1 MSDATDP
8 RLIETIQYAYAH
20 APAVR
25 ERFDA
30 AGLQPE
36 AIRTVDDLSLVPVL
50 SKDEAIARQ
59 AADPPFGGMLAVPL
73 SATTRLF
80 FSPGPLYEPGPA
92 ADDPVWEAALTAL
105 VRAGFDATDIVLNS
119 LSYHL
124 TPAGYLFDEAFVRLG
139 ATVIPGGTGNS
150 DLQLQLARVLGAT
163 GYVGTPS
170 FLLSLIRKA
179 EEQGHDF
186 RRDFAL
192 RKAIVT
198 AEPLPPALRQT
209 LIETYGLSVC
219 NAYGTAEFGLLATNT
234 GEGMALQ
241 LLPEPIIQVVDP
253 DTGQPV
259 APGEAGEVVVTN
271 FSRVYPLIRFGTGD
285 LAMAIDPA
293 PGRSRQEERAIILVG
308 RTGEAVKVRGMF
320 LHPNQVRFAAAGVP
334 GVRAVQ
340 AVITR
345 PDGVRDHVKLLVET
359 AEGADRETLPTRL
372 SEAVQAA
379 GRVRV
384 DEVVFVAVGELA
396 ADGAVVVDG
405 RGWERVESASD

>member
-1 MSDATDP
+1 MSDDQTDT
-8 RLIETIQYAYAH
+8 RLTETVHYAYAH

-25 ERFDA
+25 ERFEA
-30 AGLQPE
+30 AGLTPDD
-36 AIRTVDDLSLVPVL
+36 IRTAADLNRLPVM

-73 SATTRLF
+73 GATTRLF

-105 VRAGFDATDIVLNS
+105 VRAGFESSDIVLNS

-150 DLQLQLARVLGAT
+150 DLQLQLARALGAT

-170 FLLSLIRKA
+170 FLLSLIQKA

-198 AEPLPPALRQT
+198 AEPLPPALRRT
-209 LIETYGLSVC
+209 LVETHGLRVC

-234 GEGMALQ
+234 GEGLALQ

-259 APGEAGEVVVTN
+259 GPGEAGEVVVTN

-293 PGRSRQEERAIILVG
+293 PGHSRQDERAIILVG

-345 PDGVRDHVKLLVET
+345 PDGVRDHVRLLVE
-359 AEGADRETLPTRL
+359 AADDADRETLPARL
-372 SEAVQAA
+372 SAAVQAA

-384 DEVVFVAVGELA
+384 DEVVLVAASELTGDA
-396 ADGAVVVDG
+396 AVVVDG
-405 RGWERVESASD
+405 RGWE

>member
-1 MSDATDP
+1 MNDVDT
-8 RLIETIQYAYAH
+8 RLSETIQYAYQH

-30 AGLQPE
+30 AGLLP
-36 AIRTVDDLSLVPVL
+36 ADIRTAADLSRVPVL

-73 SATTRLF
+73 GATTRLF

-92 ADDPVWEAALTAL
+92 PDDPVWEAALTAL
-105 VRAGFDATDIVLNS
+105 VRAGFESSDIVLNS

-170 FLLSLIRKA
+170 FLLSLIQKA

-198 AEPLPPALRQT
+198 AEPLPPALRHA
-209 LIETYGLSVC
+209 LVENYGLSVC

-253 DTGQPV
+253 DTGQP
-259 APGEAGEVVVTN
+259 AGPGEAGEVVVTN

-285 LAMAIDPA
+285 LAMNVDPA
-293 PGRSRQEERAIILVG
+293 PGQSKQEERAIILVG

-345 PDGVRDHVKLLVET
+345 PDGVRDHVKLLVAA
-359 AEGADRETLPTRL
+359 AEDADLETLPARL
-372 SEAVQAA
+372 SAAVQAA

-384 DEVVFVAVGELA
+384 DEVVLVAAGSLGSDA
-396 ADGAVVVDG
+396 PAVRDA
-405 RGWERVESASD
+405 REWQQP

>member
-1 MSDATDP
+1 MSDHQSND
-8 RLIETIQYAYAH
+8 RLHETIAFAYAH

-25 ERFDA
+25 ERFDD
-30 AGLQPE
+30 AGLTP
-36 AIRTVDDLSLVPVL
+36 DDMHTLEDLNRVPVM

-59 AADPPFGGMLAVPL
+59 AVDPPFGGMLAVPL
-73 SATTRLF
+73 GATTRLF
-80 FSPGPLYEPGPA
+80 FSPGPLYEPAPA
-92 ADDPVWEAALTAL
+92 VDDPVWEAALTAL
-105 VRAGFDATDIVLNS
+105 VRAGFDAQDIVLNS

-179 EEQGHDF
+179 EDLGLDF
-186 RRDFAL
+186 QRDFAL

-209 LIETYGLSVC
+209 LAGTYGLRVC

-234 GEGMALQ
+234 GDGMAMQ
-241 LLPEPIIQVVDP
+241 LLPEPIIQVTHP

-259 APGEAGEVVVTN
+259 GPGETGEVVVTN
-271 FSRVYPLIRFGTGD
+271 YSRIYPLIRFGTGD
-285 LAMAIDPA
+285 LAMNVDPA
-293 PGRSRQEERAIILVG
+293 PGHSSQDERAIILVG
-308 RTGEAVKVRGMF
+308 RTGDAVKVRGMF
-320 LHPNQVRFAAAGVP
+320 VHPNQVRFAAGQVP
-334 GVRAVQ
+334 GVQAVQ

-345 PDGVRDHVKLLVET
+345 PDGVRDHFGLLVD
-359 AEGADRETLPTRL
+359 AVDDADRQTLTDQL
-372 SEAVQAA
+372 AQAVQ
-379 GRVRV
+379 GICRVRV
-384 DEVVFVAVGELA
+384 DEVVFVPVGSLA
-396 ADGAVVVDG
+396 TDAPMVKDA
-405 RGWERVESASD
+405 REWA